1 MTEAKR
7 SETLVIRNF
16 PDPFLSKKAVP
27 WIDVVT
33 EPSFVELLDAL
44 ENTLVAHQAAGLA
57 GPQVGIGYRILSVI
71 IKDKPLTMINPTV
84 TKVYGEPDKAVEGCL
99 SFPGLWLRVAR
110 RPEIEVEFTDRD
122 GKQVKAVFEGQEA
135 RAVQHEI
142 DHLDGINFIDRIPKV
157 LRSQALK
164 KYRLAPRVQR
174 QQTEHMKAVIKR
186 FNEQQVT
193 KKVVQVKAETE
204 AVLKEAVA
212 TPETL
217 SP

>member
-1 MTEAKR
+1 MADQLG
-7 SETLVIRNF
+7 SLFYAGDTLDFTTSVAAY
-16 PDPFLSKKAVP
+16 PASAG
-27 WIDVVT
+27 W
-33 EPSFVELLDAL
+33 
-44 ENTLVAHQAAGLA
+44 TL
-57 GPQVGIGYRILSVI
+57 
-71 IKDKPLTMINPTV
+71 
-84 TKVYGEPDKAVEGCL
+84 
-99 SFPGLWLRVAR
+99 
-110 RPEIEVEFTDRD
+110 
-122 GKQVKAVFEGQEA
+122 
-135 RAVQHEI
+135 
-142 DHLDGINFIDRIPKV
+142 
-157 LRSQALK
+157 